1 MLYKV
6 LNIRDV
12 GYDYP
17 NSVYVGRPSD
27 FGNPFSLK
35 DNTRAQAIA
44 KFEALIYNNEDF
56 YDLIML
62 ELRRKNLLCWC
73 SPEACHADVLLRIAN
88 E

>member
-1 MLYKV
+1 VYRV
-6 LNIRDV
+6 LNVCDV
-12 GYDYP
+12 GYNYP

-35 DNTRAQAIA
+35 DNSRSEAISR
-44 KFEALIYNNEDF
+44 FENLVHNNKDF

-62 ELRRKNLLCWC
+62 ELRHKNLLCWC
-73 SPEACHADVLLRIAN
+73 SPEPCHADVLLRVAN